1 MEEARQSNQPMSL
14 VCMMTAGHA
23 QLSVMHMV
31 VQGRRRRSWSDVEGK
46 PQRERRVEAASPREG
61 PIETKPF
68 SVESETRLIVPAGAR
83 SLNFTNI
90 DDLTRTPISPYH
102 EYSDFDLIPA
112 HSEDLSRQHLQK
124 PSWLTDTPSRSPP
137 SRPGM
142 LCLSHIY
149 HSLNLLTHS

>member
-31 VQGRRRRSWSDVEGK
+31 VQGRRRRSCSDVEGTT
-46 PQRERRVEAASPREG
+46 ERAKSEAESPRKG
-61 PIETKPF
+61 PIEAKPF

-90 DDLTRTPISPYH
+90 DDLTTPSTSRYH
-102 EYSDFDLIPA
+102 EYSVLNLIPA
-112 HSEDLSRQHLQK
+112 HIEDLPRQDLQK

-142 LCLSHIY
+142 LCLSHIH